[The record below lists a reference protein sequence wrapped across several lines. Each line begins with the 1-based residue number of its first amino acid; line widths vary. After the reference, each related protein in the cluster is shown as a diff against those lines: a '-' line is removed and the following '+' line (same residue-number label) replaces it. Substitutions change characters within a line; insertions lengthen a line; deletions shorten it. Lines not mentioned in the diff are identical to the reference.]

1 MDLFE
6 RLINAFIW
14 ISLIMSVVQVYLQT
28 NKIWKRKHERVVAES
43 QSIAGL
49 SLLILNCLIW
59 LISYILKND
68 IESIIDTSLIIA
80 QSVVFLLIGTGLW
93 VRGQRKK
100 GFWNLVKQALKIE
113 RKEAN
118 YLLKRFFKPQNA
130 EMILDILHHIAMID
144 EELDEREKE
153 LIQFFTME
161 WNIPYSFEQ
170 KEKERKVI
178 KKENK
183 FVYLRNKL
191 FDYLQREP
199 PVEQIVQL
207 KDLINEMVLADKKVT
222 PEEKLISD
230 ELNAMIDAYLQKEQ
244 QQQIYQVIIVPQN
257 PEQANRVRELIP
269 DSQEM
274 VTFGGRVFTIGTF
287 YSKGFADMICQKFR
301 KMNFFTIVYD
311 LENISQE
318 LKNSA

>member
-144 EELDEREKE
+144 EELEEREKE

-199 PVEQIVQL
+199 PVEQIIQL

>member
-199 PVEQIVQL
+199 PVEQIIQL